1 MAILKVYKC
10 RECTR
15 PLSMASIVNG
25 IVTCNKCGTENK
37 IEQEKPQVVNPL
49 TFSKSMANEYID
61 VFKQQT
67 EENPKDTNALYAMG
81 LVYMGLKN
89 YELAQRNFKM
99 AVDQMPHEPD
109 LYYYYA
115 LSLFEG
121 HNPKHIDP
129 KVADRIEEWL
139 HTASNRVEKRKYLT
153 LLMVLRQ
160 CAYVSNGLQFKG
172 ESPLELM
179 DKIHS
184 MPAEQDDVTEI
195 KEHVK
200 IADNQALQWLDEI
213 QRGERKQ
220 ESEDERVDRY
230 WQGQYEYTGLWP
242 TNRAKSDASL
252 SNPDDL
258 DYSIGR
264 LIDENVRQEFFD
276 YMYNPEKPERLSKP
290 FYPIG
295 YLLKHLILGPVIA
308 LVMFV
313 IIGIANFGLVEQK
326 APSRE
331 TVAEQFKRKYE
342 KTDDTKNNK
351 KNKKDQPK
359 KLTPAEKKEKMEQLF
374 NDSVEAAQKDS
385 AYWANTYV
393 WYYEIEG
400 EVDSTGAKGESEKL
414 YFKTP
419 TDEQMAKLVESGGF
433 DKSWK
438 SIVAVLLVL
447 LPIVIALVKIIV
459 EIIETKRDR
468 DYTDKENLR
477 RSNEYTHALHMF
489 NEERP
494 SIEDYISFCKHY
506 LGKESPILPYTGD
519 PVSKALADNHIDELD
534 MRGKILFVN
543 YFTDRDANG
552 EFSEYPDDILKKLYY
567 VIAIPQTDKLTLLYN
582 SWNTL
587 SNTITTCEAENVYYK
602 NILGVTRR
610 ADEILIEK
618 VGGTVS
624 SIVLPPE
631 GVNSVCTYQNDFPEY
646 ITYSNTRTSDPQVF
660 LDALNALVASSR

>member
-15 PLSMASIVNG
+15 PLSMSSIVG
-25 IVTCNKCGTENK
+25 GVVKCSKCGTENK

-49 TFSKSMANEYID
+49 TFSKSMANEYIE

-160 CAYVSNGLQFKG
+160 CAFVSNGLQFKG

-179 DKIHS
+179 EKIHS
-184 MPAEQDDVTEI
+184 MPAEQDDVSEI

-200 IADNQALQWLDEI
+200 ITDSQALQWLDEI

-230 WQGQYEYTGLWP
+230 IQGQYVYKGLWP
-242 TNRAKSDASL
+242 TNRTKDDAAL

-264 LIDENVRQEFFD
+264 LINEDVRQEFFD
-276 YMYNPEKPERLSKP
+276 YMYNPDKPERLSKP

-400 EVDSTGAKGESEKL
+400 EVDSTGAKGESEKI
-414 YFKTP
+414 YFSTP

-468 DYTDKENLR
+468 DYTDSENYR
-477 RSNEYTHALHMF
+477 RQNEYTHALHMF
-489 NEERP
+489 NEGRP

-506 LGKESPILPYTGD
+506 LSKESPILPYTGD
-519 PVSKALADNHIDELD
+519 PVTKALADNHIDELD

-543 YFTDRDANG
+543 YFTSTNENG
-552 EFSEYPDDILKKLYY
+552 EFSEYPDEILKKIYY

-582 SWNTL
+582 AWHTL
-587 SNTITTCEAENVYYK
+587 SNDITSCDAENIYYK
-602 NILGVTRR
+602 NILGVTKR

-631 GVNSVCTYQNDFPEY
+631 GETSICTYQNDFPEY

>member
-200 IADNQALQWLDEI
+200 ITDSQALQWLDEI

-242 TNRAKSDASL
+242 TNRTKSDASL

-295 YLLKHLILGPVIA
+295 YILKHLIIGPVVA
-308 LVMFV
+308 FV
-313 IIGIANFGLVEQK
+313 LFFIVVGLMGWGLVEHKKPSKQTVEEIFKERYEPKADQK
-326 APSRE
+326 DNKKNS
-331 TVAEQFKRKYE
+331 
-342 KTDDTKNNK
+342 KNNK
-351 KNKKDQPK
+351 NQPK
-359 KLTPAEKKEKMEQLF
+359 KLTAAEKKEKLEELR
-374 NDSVEAAQKDS
+374 NDSIEQVISDS
-385 AYWANTYV
+385 TFAANTRV
-393 WYYEIEG
+393 FYYQLVDEEG
-400 EVDSTGAKGESEKL
+400 NKENI

-419 TDEQMAKLVESGGF
+419 SEEQMPYVVEYGGF

-438 SIVAVLLVL
+438 TIVAVLLIL
-447 LPIVIALVKIIV
+447 LPIIIALIKIIV
-459 EIIETKRDR
+459 EIVETKRDR

-602 NILGVTRR
+602 KILGVTRR

-618 VGGTVS
+618 EGGTVS